1 MLKWA
6 ILFSSYLC
14 PKDPKKMPQGIRHLD
29 RGLVMPG
36 CHLNR
41 FQCISKVAHLDLGHS
56 VLYEWKEENEVGG
69 RENLKAK
76 LLQNIYWILGGKI
89 KPPVL
94 FSLERQEQQQKKVE
108 VEKESSRSEQNPAKL
123 LRFGFILWNGSFC
136 SHHRATIGRNKKNKE
151 TWTDLLLLVIPDSQ
165 MLRKGYHE
173 DKGYHDTRKRIMSPE
188 WRPEW
193 SQMLLSV
200 VDR

>member
-1 MLKWA
+1 M
-6 ILFSSYLC
+6 
-14 PKDPKKMPQGIRHLD
+14 
-29 RGLVMPG
+29 
-36 CHLNR
+36 
-41 FQCISKVAHLDLGHS
+41 AHLDLGHS

-123 LRFGFILWNGSFC
+123 LRFGLSYSGMAPFAL
-136 SHHRATIGRNKKNKE
+136 TIE
-151 TWTDLLLLVIPDSQ
+151 Q
-165 MLRKGYHE
+165 
-173 DKGYHDTRKRIMSPE
+173 
-188 WRPEW
+188 
-193 SQMLLSV
+193 Q
-200 VDR
+200 